1 MTVSCGKPV
10 PDCGRHAHALATCM
24 QDVEAM
30 SGSTVDAMAD
40 AIDHSH
46 TVLYAVSLEY
56 KESANCKLECMYAH
70 SAGVEMI
77 PMMLQDNFKANGW
90 LGMMLGTRLWCVA
103 VAMQPGPH

>member
-1 MTVSCGKPV
+1 
-10 PDCGRHAHALATCM
+10 
-24 QDVEAM
+24 M

-103 VAMQPGPH
+103 MQPHTWLRSTWPPAHNMPVACPRPTPECIALAC